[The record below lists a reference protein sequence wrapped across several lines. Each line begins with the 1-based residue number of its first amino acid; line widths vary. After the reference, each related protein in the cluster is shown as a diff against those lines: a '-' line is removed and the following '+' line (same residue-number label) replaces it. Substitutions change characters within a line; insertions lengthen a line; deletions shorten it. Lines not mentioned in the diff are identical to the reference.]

1 MFCPNCGT
9 HLPEQADICPA
20 CRAQL
25 PRPVAPQPTGAR
37 KFLPIF
43 ALCCGIVG
51 TAVGMVAYTTY
62 GFRVVFQDSTSTGSL
77 LLVIL
82 ASLLGL
88 AAIICGILGLIRS
101 IRTGGKKYVA
111 GIVLSA
117 VGIYFGLN
125 ALFTSFM
132 SLFVSSLSGVFA
144 HFH

>member
-1 MFCPNCGT
+1 MFCPNCGSQVPDQT
-9 HLPEQADICPA
+9 VICPV
-20 CRAQL
+20 CHMQL
-25 PRPVAPQPTGAR
+25 PRLVTPPPTGAR

-62 GFRVVFQDSTSTGSL
+62 GFRVVFQDSTTTGSL

-101 IRTGGKKYVA
+101 IRTGGRKYVA

-117 VGIYFGLN
+117 VGIYFGIN

-132 SLFVSSLSGVFA
+132 SLLVNNLSGVFA
-144 HFH
+144 YY